1 MRGVAPPLG
10 ERLRD
15 EAPLRAAGFPGA
27 RAWTGAR
34 GRHHRR
40 GRRIGYARM
49 RLDTVPT
56 TREAIALYRS
66 LGFGPIEPYTS
77 NPIPGAL
84 FLELRLLGPT
94 TRP

>member
-1 MRGVAPPLG
+1 
-10 ERLRD
+10 
-15 EAPLRAAGFPGA
+15 
-27 RAWTGAR
+27 
-34 GRHHRR
+34 
-40 GRRIGYARM
+40 M

-56 TREAIALYRS
+56 MREAIAPYRS